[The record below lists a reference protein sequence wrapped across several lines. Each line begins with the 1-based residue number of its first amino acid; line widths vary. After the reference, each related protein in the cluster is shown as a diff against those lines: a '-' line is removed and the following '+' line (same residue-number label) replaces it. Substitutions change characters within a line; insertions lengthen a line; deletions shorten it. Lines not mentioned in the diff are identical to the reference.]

1 MSRDLHGNILTIR
14 YSLNDYRLKMKFYM
28 SDSTHFFRVLV
39 HGLAW
44 PALSLLLFAIP
55 MQASAQDLVELWYLQ
70 PNLKSTPNEQNNNIR
85 FTGLPLGKGLSDRLN
100 LELNM
105 FNMLSDS
112 DEIPAARKKGLLL
125 DGRYYLDS
133 YGDFTPFVA
142 GGVSMLKPQRIGPY
156 EDPMTNIGVGF
167 VQKVGRSGSR
177 IQADLRYFMDEDF
190 SLNTNPEH
198 TNDWTLSLGVTIPL
212 GGE

>member
-1 MSRDLHGNILTIR
+1 MP
-14 YSLNDYRLKMKFYM
+14 
-28 SDSTHFFRVLV
+28 DSTHIFRTL
-39 HGLAW
+39 GYR
-44 PALSLLLFAIP
+44 LLTPVFSCLLCAISV
-55 MQASAQDLVELWYLQ
+55 QASAEDLVELWYLQ
-70 PNLKSTPNEQNNNIR
+70 PNLKSAPQEQRSSIN
-85 FTGLPLGKGLSDRLN
+85 FTGVPLGKGLSDRLN

-112 DEIPAARKKGLLL
+112 EEVPRARKKGLLL

-133 YGDFTPFVA
+133 LGDFTPFVA
-142 GGVSMLKPQRIGPY
+142 GGVSMLKPQRFGPY

-167 VQKVGRSGSR
+167 VHKIGRSGSR

-190 SLNTNPEH
+190 SLNTNTDH